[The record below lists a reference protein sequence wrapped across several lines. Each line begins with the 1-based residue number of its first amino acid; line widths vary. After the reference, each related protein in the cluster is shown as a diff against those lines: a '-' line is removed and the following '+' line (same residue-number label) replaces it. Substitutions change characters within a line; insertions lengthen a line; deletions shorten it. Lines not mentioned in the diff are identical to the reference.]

1 MASKRKKTAKPT
13 KRKTAKKP
21 QAHDV
26 DLISYVKGLSKGR
39 QEAEK
44 KARKEIVLR
53 TPQDLLARTSEG
65 AAWLDAPEQI
75 ATRLANDV
83 VNYYFMLTCI
93 LGGAKGS
100 TKSDKKWA
108 AKEVLQCARSWV
120 LPPADTKANR
130 LTVFLGSF
138 VRAVQNYKNTHA
150 IWTAP
155 IEEQN
160 LPKDP
165 TEAERRREWLQHR
178 RDHELLPTLAPNL
191 AKQAEQEFLRL
202 YPEERGKID
211 VEKLA
216 EAIEAFGLDTKRPGR
231 KPRGRTGKYDT
242 LAEAIRGA
250 SFALDGSGL
259 GSAIRRATE
268 RDDKR
273 REQVRAAE
281 KARLSEPWEPP
292 TINKDDDGE

>member
-1 MASKRKKTAKPT
+1 MKAREA
-13 KRKTAKKP
+13 
-21 QAHDV
+21 
-26 DLISYVKGLSKGR
+26 GR
-39 QEAEK
+39 REAEEKANK
-44 KARKEIVLR
+44 KIILR
-53 TPQDLLARTSEG
+53 TPQTLLMGTPEG
-65 AAWLDAPEQI
+65 DAWLDAPEQI
-75 ATRLANDV
+75 GARLANDV
-83 VNYYFMLTCI
+83 ANYYFMLACI
-93 LGGAKGS
+93 LGGAKSS

-120 LPPADTKANR
+120 LPLADTKANR

-138 VRAVQNYKNTHA
+138 VRAVQNYKSTRA

-155 IEEQN
+155 IDEQN

-178 RDHELLPTLAPNL
+178 RDHKLLPTLAPNL

-211 VEKLA
+211 VAKLA
-216 EAIEAFGLDTKRPGR
+216 EAIAAFGLDDKRPGR
-231 KPRGRTGKYDT
+231 KPRGQTGKYDT

-250 SFALDGSGL
+250 SFASDGSGL
-259 GSAIRRATE
+259 GSALRRATE
-268 RDDKR
+268 RDEKR

-281 KARLSEPWEPP
+281 KARLSESWEPP
-292 TINKDDDGE
+292 TIGGEDDDE